1 MQQPRSRFAAHRIAC
16 SAVEGGA
23 AAASR
28 RQPLCSSAAAAACM
42 QARPCS
48 RQQLRP
54 GAGPRRRRPPPAQ
67 QQLAPPTHG
76 VHDTMQWP
84 TTQALRLL
92 TALLLSSG
100 GLIRRTLAVELT
112 YPTPRHASAGLH
124 TLKIEEAEFHP
135 LFGFNTR
142 KFNVSGTAQTG
153 TGTPTFRMYAFFA
166 VFTPP
171 VCDEPDTWSK
181 NTAGTLERHCKFCL
195 SITSTQRILLHA
207 LRQPGNSARH
217 LSRTCTRMVS
227 TYLAKAWKTAGRTT
241 PTTSS
246 LP

>member
-28 RQPLCSSAAAAACM
+28 RQPLCIAAA
-42 QARPCS
+42 
-48 RQQLRP
+48 QQLQHACRP
-54 GAGPRRRRPPPAQ
+54 GHAAGSSYAGAGPRRRRPPPAQ

-124 TLKIEEAEFHP
+124 TLKIEEA
-135 LFGFNTR
+135 
-142 KFNVSGTAQTG
+142 
-153 TGTPTFRMYAFFA
+153 
-166 VFTPP
+166 
-171 VCDEPDTWSK
+171 
-181 NTAGTLERHCKFCL
+181 
-195 SITSTQRILLHA
+195 
-207 LRQPGNSARH
+207 
-217 LSRTCTRMVS
+217 
-227 TYLAKAWKTAGRTT
+227 
-241 PTTSS
+241 
-246 LP
+246 